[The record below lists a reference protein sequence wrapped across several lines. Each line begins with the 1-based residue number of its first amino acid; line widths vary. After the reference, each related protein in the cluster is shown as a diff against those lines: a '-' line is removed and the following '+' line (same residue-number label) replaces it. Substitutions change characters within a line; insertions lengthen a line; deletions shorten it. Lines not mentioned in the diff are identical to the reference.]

1 VDVKRGHAA
10 ADAQPLRTIRRRLGN
25 QVTAPRRRR
34 RPVLWILG
42 AGLCF
47 FAGLAGA
54 GVYAVRTVL
63 LHSPRFALRRIE
75 IGPTDYAPQADLKR
89 ALQRYAG
96 RNLFRLDLREME
108 RALEETRWIK
118 RAVVKRV
125 LPNGVAC
132 ALEERAP
139 AGLALIGGRVWLVD
153 DEGVGINPYAGGER
167 RYSFPILVNA
177 ERPGGPARDR
187 IARGVALVGWLRSEQ
202 PELLAGISEIDI
214 GRDDRFDVRMDG
226 GGPVVRLH
234 PRDYGSNLDRY
245 LAMREYLA
253 TDFGG
258 GGYVD
263 LRFRDRIA
271 FRPHVTR
278 EQ

>member
-1 VDVKRGHAA
+1 MDVKRVI
-10 ADAQPLRTIRRRLGN
+10 ADDAEPFRQIRRRLGN
-25 QVTAPRRRR
+25 QVTHPRRRR
-34 RPVLWILG
+34 RPALWLIG

-47 FAGLAGA
+47 LAGLAGA
-54 GVYAVRTVL
+54 GFYAVRTVL

-75 IGPTDYAPQADLKR
+75 IGATDHAPQADLRR
-89 ALQRYAG
+89 AMQRHLG
-96 RNLFRLDLREME
+96 RNIFRLDLERME
-108 RALEETRWIK
+108 RDLEETRWVK

-125 LPNGVAC
+125 FPNGVAC
-132 ALEERAP
+132 AVEERTP
-139 AGLALIGGRVWLVD
+139 AGLALLGDRVWLVD
-153 DEGVGINPYAGGER
+153 GEGVGINPYAGGER

-177 ERPGGPARDR
+177 EGRGRGPARER
-187 IARGVALVGWLRSEQ
+187 IARGVALVGWLRAEQ
-202 PELLAGISEIDI
+202 PLLLADISEIDI
-214 GRDDRFDVRMDG
+214 GRDDRFDVRLDG

-234 PRDYGSNLDRY
+234 PRDYGNNLERY

-253 TDFGG
+253 TGFGG